1 MIYLCLQ
8 ENEIF
13 QKTIMYFWICQYG
26 ISCVICANSV
36 RNKNKY
42 HLSFSCAQHGLHDV
56 VVGFRRSL
64 WLSGIITL
72 LNFTFKK
79 LVSPGLVRNCLDS
92 LEGKLLCPRPW
103 GRYVV
108 LYGYKETKIYTW
120 RYQIKESTVAL
131 EAIQLK
137 LFNSLERKLNHS
149 LF

>member
-13 QKTIMYFWICQYG
+13 QKTIMYLICQYG

-72 LNFTFKK
+72 INFTFKK
-79 LVSPGLVRNCLDS
+79 LVRNCLDS
-92 LEGKLLCPRPW
+92 LERKLLCPRPW

>member
-13 QKTIMYFWICQYG
+13 QKAIMYFWICQYG

-72 LNFTFKK
+72 LNFT
-79 LVSPGLVRNCLDS
+79 LILR
-92 LEGKLLCPRPW
+92 
-103 GRYVV
+103 
-108 LYGYKETKIYTW
+108 
-120 RYQIKESTVAL
+120 
-131 EAIQLK
+131 
-137 LFNSLERKLNHS
+137 NSLETAWTVWKENYYAPGPGEDMLFYTDTRKLKFIHEDIKLRN
-149 LF
+149 LLLL